1 MNNMIREVKS
11 LVDDF
16 VDETENGFCES
27 VYERYYAYLAV
38 SFCEAVSELCKIIIF
53 GRKYSLSARELYDY
67 DHYLATEAWN
77 DHVSQQFGD
86 FRDWVNGVIWDELN
100 EFTEEF
106 QQWLASQDDEW
117 ASDVI
122 AALMVGDID
131 LEDAV
136 YEWLY
141 DRLSDE
147 AWDYPA

>member
-1 MNNMIREVKS
+1 MEKLMRALI
-11 LVDDF
+11 DDF
-16 VDETENGFCES
+16 VDEKGNGFCES
-27 VYERYYAYLAV
+27 VYERYYAYLAD
-38 SFCEAVSELCKIIIF
+38 SFCEVVNEHCKITIF
-53 GRKYSLSARELYDY
+53 CCEYSLNPRELYDY
-67 DHYLATEAWN
+67 DRIVAIEAWN

-106 QQWLASQDDEW
+106 QRWLAEQDDEW